1 VQNRWFVFLCSNYGG
16 LIVIPKLAQT
26 VLILFL
32 FVSCCIRTIADDGVK
47 CLKIV
52 NKPCVPPDWHSCGKL
67 MCEKMRDDETWTDLN
82 GDGIETFD
90 EAKVDT
96 CMAPSFPVR
105 VSDPP
110 ILECFRILLEAV
122 REL

>member
-1 VQNRWFVFLCSNYGG
+1 
-16 LIVIPKLAQT
+16 
-26 VLILFL
+26 
-32 FVSCCIRTIADDGVK
+32 
-47 CLKIV
+47 
-52 NKPCVPPDWHSCGKL
+52 

-96 CMAPSFPVR
+96 CMAPSFPAPSFPVR
-105 VSDPP
+105 VSGPP